1 MAVELSSL
9 SKKELLN
16 KCSELGII
24 KCSSKNKLE
33 LIQLINNKNIENQN
47 IENQNIEQPINN
59 SNNIKMIDLF
69 TGTGAF
75 SLAFNETN
83 IYYK

>member
-24 KCSSKNKLE
+24 KCSSK
-33 LIQLINNKNIENQN
+33 IN
-47 IENQNIEQPINN
+47 
-59 SNNIKMIDLF
+59 
-69 TGTGAF
+69 
-75 SLAFNETN
+75 
-83 IYYK
+83 